1 MIKTTIT
8 EESDPFSSFGM
19 ASDIA
24 LRDSITQMTDMVQ
37 VTNKMQMTDTT
48 QMASRVQLTDMDQA
62 TDMIQMTDTAQ
73 AASMTETTDMVQM
86 TNTAMTQEEMLAEI
100 NRILNDRKDKKQ
112 VDGIIP
118 LLHGKWELQI
128 MLEVCRADVLRFGE
142 FRRRIPGITNSVLT
156 AALRNL
162 ERWGLISRTQFN
174 EIPPRVEYA
183 PTEKGMSLLPVCYEI
198 IRWGAENSLDDSA
211 EL

>member
-1 MIKTTIT
+1 MTQDEMLSEINEIL
-8 EESDPFSSFGM
+8 SDP
-19 ASDIA
+19 
-24 LRDSITQMTDMVQ
+24 
-37 VTNKMQMTDTT
+37 
-48 QMASRVQLTDMDQA
+48 
-62 TDMIQMTDTAQ
+62 
-73 AASMTETTDMVQM
+73 
-86 TNTAMTQEEMLAEI
+86 
-100 NRILNDRKDKKQ
+100 RKKAH

-142 FRRRIPGITNSVLT
+142 YKRRLPSITNSVLT

-183 PTEKGMSLLPVCYEI
+183 PTEKGKSLLPVCYEI
-198 IRWGAENSLDDSA
+198 IKWGVENSLDDPGA
-211 EL
+211 GTM

>member
-1 MIKTTIT
+1 
-8 EESDPFSSFGM
+8 
-19 ASDIA
+19 
-24 LRDSITQMTDMVQ
+24 
-37 VTNKMQMTDTT
+37 
-48 QMASRVQLTDMDQA
+48 
-62 TDMIQMTDTAQ
+62 
-73 AASMTETTDMVQM
+73 
-86 TNTAMTQEEMLAEI
+86 MTQEEMLAEI
-100 NRILNDRKDKKQ
+100 NDILSDSQKKAH

-142 FRRRIPGITNSVLT
+142 YKRRLPQITNSVLT

-183 PTEKGMSLLPVCYEI
+183 PTERGKSLLPVCYEI
-198 IRWGAENSLDDSA
+198 IKWGAENSLDGFAADP
-211 EL
+211 L